1 MSLGSRLGIENR
13 GMAATL
19 IFYLVVGIVF
29 LALLPL
35 TGFPPH
41 VGIIG
46 IFSLITAYGT
56 LKKRS
61 WTIWF
66 VIILFLVATTFS
78 AYMLYYYFPSDY
90 ILSSAMM
97 AYLILS
103 WVFTAYVASRRR
115 SIES

>member
-1 MSLGSRLGIENR
+1 MSLGSKLGIENR

-19 IFYLVVGIVF
+19 IFYLVVGIIF

-61 WTIWF
+61 WAIWF
-66 VIILFLVATTFS
+66 VVVLFLVATTFS
-78 AYMLYYYFPSDY
+78 AYTFYYFLSDY
-90 ILSSAMM
+90 VLSLTMI
-97 AYLILS
+97 AYLILT
-103 WVFTAYVASRRR
+103 WVFTGYVASRRR

>member
-1 MSLGSRLGIENR
+1 MSLGSKLGIENR

-19 IFYLVVGIVF
+19 VFYLVVGIIF

-46 IFSLITAYGT
+46 IFSLITAYGM

-61 WTIWF
+61 WAIWF
-66 VIILFLVATTFS
+66 VVVLFLVATTFS
-78 AYMLYYYFPSDY
+78 AYMFYYYFLSDY
-90 ILSSAMM
+90 VLSLAMI
-97 AYLILS
+97 AYLVLT
-103 WVFTAYVASRRR
+103 WVFTGYVASRRR